1 MKVYFI
7 LILVIVLLLVSGLG
21 LLIVDTS
28 RTVAAVG
35 FVAGRELDFG
45 DVVIELNDTVL
56 DRFAVVSL
64 TVIDGETSQAT

>member
-1 MKVYFI
+1 MKAYFI

-35 FVAGRELDFG
+35 FVAGRELDFD

-64 TVIDGETSQAT
+64 TVIDGETSQAA